1 MTEDTPLRRTRSST
15 PKNQRLPPQ
24 VHKKFREEGERE
36 GEEPL
41 FKAVPPPRTCNIMNE
56 RILALDVGD
65 ARIGIAVSDPTRLL
79 AQPVEVLHRKG
90 WGPDC
95 RRIKELC
102 DQYETTEVLSGLPL
116 NMDGTAGGQTQ
127 KVREFCAQL
136 EKLGLT
142 VYYQDERL
150 TTVTAERTLIDGNM
164 HRQERKQVVDK
175 VAAVVILQSWLDAQA
190 ARLPEETEE
199 PAMSENQDSNIIEL
213 VDDNGETVQFEHL
226 ATLEHEGEY
235 YIALMVLD
243 EDHHEEDDEG
253 EVVIMK
259 IAKDDEG
266 EECYE
271 YVEDENLQEVIF
283 EKFLQLMEE
292 QDGFVDAEDE
302 D

>member
-1 MTEDTPLRRTRSST
+1 
-15 PKNQRLPPQ
+15 
-24 VHKKFREEGERE
+24 
-36 GEEPL
+36 
-41 FKAVPPPRTCNIMNE
+41 MNE

-190 ARLPEETEE
+190 AR
-199 PAMSENQDSNIIEL
+199 
-213 VDDNGETVQFEHL
+213 QFEHL